1 MYVIYNC
8 VLARWSNPPS
18 LWETL
23 RDGNNLFSTTL
34 SVLVSA
40 VQKLSTVTVIPDGLR
55 VYRGTGGLTYLP
67 EHFTQPD
74 DYNCRGMTEW
84 GFLSCS
90 SNKNIA
96 VQFSG
101 LQEQRPHCMVIEIQP
116 SCADRGASV
125 AEFSQY
131 PTEEEILFLPLSYLQ
146 QTGRERVEKVAGGH
160 ISVIPVRV
168 NVNLKAERLEHI
180 EQSKKSIHISEFA
193 LRIQELR
200 EKLHEICL
208 KENAEGRLKNE
219 QTPGASKAFQ
229 TTLPTVNN
237 CVDALIC
244 KVQAVL
250 EKHRSHGVA
259 DYSDDAI
266 YRSLI
271 SESQDTAHMAQS
283 ALLWWLRDPGQT
295 FKVLQD
301 FPLIQSHRFY
311 ESFLRLQ
318 HSLAACDDTRRLT
331 ALTLCKARNLLRHD
345 VNECDYNQQ
354 SPLLSLAVHG
364 ASQDDIELLVTAGAD
379 LACVDTDG
387 RSAVY
392 V

>member
-1 MYVIYNC
+1 
-8 VLARWSNPPS
+8 
-18 LWETL
+18 
-23 RDGNNLFSTTL
+23 
-34 SVLVSA
+34 
-40 VQKLSTVTVIPDGLR
+40 
-55 VYRGTGGLTYLP
+55 
-67 EHFTQPD
+67 
-74 DYNCRGMTEW
+74 
-84 GFLSCS
+84 
-90 SNKNIA
+90 
-96 VQFSG
+96 
-101 LQEQRPHCMVIEIQP
+101 
-116 SCADRGASV
+116 
-125 AEFSQY
+125 
-131 PTEEEILFLPLSYLQ
+131 
-146 QTGRERVEKVAGGH
+146 
-160 ISVIPVRV
+160 
-168 NVNLKAERLEHI
+168 
-180 EQSKKSIHISEFA
+180 
-193 LRIQELR
+193 
-200 EKLHEICL
+200 
-208 KENAEGRLKNE
+208 
-219 QTPGASKAFQ
+219 
-229 TTLPTVNN
+229 
-237 CVDALIC
+237 
-244 KVQAVL
+244 VQAVL